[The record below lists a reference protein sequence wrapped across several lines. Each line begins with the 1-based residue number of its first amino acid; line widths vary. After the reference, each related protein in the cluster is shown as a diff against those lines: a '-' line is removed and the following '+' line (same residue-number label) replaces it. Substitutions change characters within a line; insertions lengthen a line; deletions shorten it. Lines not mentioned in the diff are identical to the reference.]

1 MTRPLGR
8 ILVELGYATEQQIKE
23 ALRKQKEFDDKWTL
37 THSKSLPSILSSINT
52 ARAKWKDRRLG
63 KILMEMGIVTPDQI
77 EKALQRQKAMSGGH
91 IGSISD
97 EEAVALMEIPS
108 LINSALNAYELLS
121 NVMTCC
127 NTLVDST
134 ASALFICDEKKEN
147 LAISFY
153 SGGEESLEMKVYP
166 TGSVAA
172 WVIANNEA
180 ILIDDLELDARFSG
194 KDNDFPVETIRSV
207 ACIPVRTKGQTVGA
221 INVINKKNGGGFS
234 QKDWGFLSIIA
245 DQVGMELN
253 NIRLL
258 AELDQSLRDL
268 KKAQNRIIQIEKVR
282 ALGEMAGG
290 VAHDFNNLLAGV
302 LGRAQLLRQ
311 KLDRNEDPAVQKSL
325 DVIEKSALDGA
336 AMVRRLLDFT
346 KFRRDAEGFT
356 SLNINE
362 LIKDAVEF
370 TKTRWETETE
380 VLGKKLD
387 LQMELNEVPPIAG
400 EEAAIRE
407 VIVNLI
413 FNAFEAMPS
422 GGRIYISTQSNERE
436 VFIRIRDTGI
446 GMPEEFKNKAFDPFL
461 TTKGPSNSGLG
472 LSVSYG
478 IVKRHDG
485 NIEIESTE
493 GKGTTVSITLP
504 ISSIKEHNAVPETKK
519 VQRQKAR
526 ILIIDD
532 DETVRDL
539 LNEVLIDAGHEVITA
554 GHGRDGTQL
563 FRNQPFDLV
572 ITDLAMPEISGWD
585 VARSVKGEKPAT
597 LVALITGC
605 GLETDDQKMK
615 ECDIDLLIR
624 KPFQIKGIV
633 KQIDELLQVKFSPG
647 KAGDLAI

>member
-1 MTRPLGR
+1 
-8 ILVELGYATEQQIKE
+8 
-23 ALRKQKEFDDKWTL
+23 
-37 THSKSLPSILSSINT
+37 
-52 ARAKWKDRRLG
+52 
-63 KILMEMGIVTPDQI
+63 
-77 EKALQRQKAMSGGH
+77 
-91 IGSISD
+91 
-97 EEAVALMEIPS
+97 MEIPS

-134 ASALFICDEKKEN
+134 ASVLFICDEKKEN
-147 LAISFY
+147 LATSFY
-153 SGGEESLEMKVYP
+153 AGGEESLEVKAYP

-180 ILIDDLELDARFSG
+180 ILIDDLKLDARFSG
-194 KDNDFPVETIRSV
+194 KDDDFPVETIRSV
-207 ACIPVRTKGQTVGA
+207 ACIPVRSKGQTVGA
-221 INVINKKNGGGFS
+221 IEVINKKNGGTFS
-234 QKDWGFLSIIA
+234 QKDSGFLSIIA
-245 DQVGMELN
+245 NQVGMELN

-370 TKTRWETETE
+370 TKTRWKTETE
-380 VLGKKLD
+380 VFGKKLD

-413 FNAFEAMPS
+413 FNAIEAMPS
-422 GGRIYISTQSNERE
+422 GGRICISTQSNERE
-436 VFIRIRDTGI
+436 VFIKIRDTGI

-461 TTKGPSNSGLG
+461 TTKGPTNSGLG

-504 ISSIKEHNAVPETKK
+504 ISSIKEHNAVPEAQK

-539 LNEVLIDAGHEVITA
+539 LNEVLTDAGHEVITA
-554 GHGRDGTQL
+554 SHGRDGTQL
-563 FRNQPFDLV
+563 FKNQPFDLV

-585 VARSVKGEKPAT
+585 VARSVKEEKPAT
-597 LVALITGC
+597 LVALITGW

-615 ECDIDLLIR
+615 ECDIDLLIK
-624 KPFQIKGIV
+624 KPFQLKEIIN
-633 KQIDELLQVKFSPG
+633 QIDELLQN
-647 KAGDLAI
+647 

>member
-1 MTRPLGR
+1 MTAPLGR

-23 ALRKQKEFDDKWTL
+23 ALKKQRALDDKWTL
-37 THSKSLPSILSSINT
+37 MCSKSLPSILSSINT

-63 KILMEMGIVTPDQI
+63 KILMEMGVVTPDQI
-77 EKALQRQKAMSGGH
+77 EKALQRQKTMSGRH

-147 LAISFY
+147 LATSFY
-153 SGGEESLEMKVYP
+153 AGGEESLEVKVYP
-166 TGSVAA
+166 TGSVVA

-180 ILIDDLELDARFSG
+180 ILIDDLKLDARFSG
-194 KDNDFPVETIRSV
+194 KDDDFPVETIRSV

-221 INVINKKNGGGFS
+221 IEVINKKNGGSFS
-234 QKDWGFLSIIA
+234 QKDLGFLSIIA

-282 ALGEMAGG
+282 ALGEMAAG

-346 KFRRDAEGFT
+346 RFRRDAEGFT

-362 LIKDAVEF
+362 LIKDAAEF
-370 TKTRWETETE
+370 TKTRWKTEAE
-380 VLGKKLD
+380 VLGKELD

-407 VIVNLI
+407 VIVNVI
-413 FNAFEAMPS
+413 FNAIEAMPS

-436 VFIRIRDTGI
+436 VFIKIRDTGI

-461 TTKGPSNSGLG
+461 TTKGPTNSGLG

-493 GKGTTVSITLP
+493 GEGTTVSIALP

-539 LNEVLIDAGHEVITA
+539 LNEVLTDAGHEVITA

-563 FRNQPFDLV
+563 FKNQPFDLV

-585 VARSVKGEKPAT
+585 VARSVKEEKPAT
-597 LVALITGC
+597 LVALITGW

-615 ECDIDLLIR
+615 ECDIDLLIK
-624 KPFQIKGIV
+624 KPFQIKEIIN
-633 KQIDELLQVKFSPG
+633 QIDELLQN
-647 KAGDLAI
+647 

>member
-1 MTRPLGR
+1 MTLPLGKV
-8 ILVELGYATEQQIKE
+8 LVELGYATEQQIKE
-23 ALRKQKEFDDKWTL
+23 ALRKQRELDDKWTL
-37 THSKSLPSILSSINT
+37 TRSMSLPSILSSVNM

-63 KILMEMGIVTPDQI
+63 KILMEMGVVTPDQI
-77 EKALQRQKAMSGGH
+77 EKALQRQKAMNGRH

-97 EEAVALMEIPS
+97 EQAVALMEIPS

-134 ASALFICDEKKEN
+134 ASALFICDEKKEK
-147 LAISFY
+147 LATSFY
-153 SGGEESLEMKVYP
+153 AGGEEKLEVKVFP

-172 WVIANNEA
+172 WVIANNEP
-180 ILIDDLELDARFSG
+180 ILIADLESDARFSG

-207 ACIPVRTKGQTVGA
+207 ACIPVRTKRQTVGA
-221 INVINKKNGGGFS
+221 IEVMNKKNSSSFS
-234 QKDWGFLSIIA
+234 QKDLGFLSIIA
-245 DQVGMELN
+245 NQVGMELN

-302 LGRAQLLRQ
+302 LGRAQLLRR
-311 KLDRNEDPAVQKSL
+311 KLDTNEDPAVQKSL

-346 KFRRDAEGFT
+346 RFRRDEEGFT
-356 SLNINE
+356 PVNINE
-362 LIKDAVEF
+362 MIKDAVEF
-370 TKTRWETETE
+370 TKTRWKTETE

-413 FNAFEAMPS
+413 FNAIEAMP
-422 GGRIYISTQSNERE
+422 GGGKIYISTQSNERG
-436 VFIRIRDTGI
+436 VFIKIRDTGI

-461 TTKGPSNSGLG
+461 TTKGPTNSGLG

-493 GKGTTVSITLP
+493 GKGTTVSIVLP
-504 ISSIKEHNAVPETKK
+504 IGNIKEHSSAPETKK
-519 VQRQKAR
+519 IQRQKAR

-539 LNEVLIDAGHEVITA
+539 LNEVLTDAGHEVITA
-554 GHGRDGTQL
+554 GHGRDGVQL

-597 LVALITGC
+597 LVALITGW

-615 ECDIDLLIR
+615 EYDIDLLIR
-624 KPFQIKGIV
+624 KPFQLMEII
-633 KQIDELLQVKFSPG
+633 KQIDELLQS
-647 KAGDLAI
+647 

>member
-1 MTRPLGR
+1 MTAPLGK
-8 ILVELGYATEQQIKE
+8 ILVELGYATEEQIKE
-23 ALRKQKEFDDKWTL
+23 ALIKQRKLDDKWTL
-37 THSKSLPSILSSINT
+37 TRSMSLPSILSSVNT

-63 KILMEMGIVTPDQI
+63 KILMEMGVVTPEQI
-77 EKALQRQKAMSGGH
+77 EKALQRQKTMSGRH

-147 LAISFY
+147 LATSFY
-153 SGGEESLEMKVYP
+153 AGGEESLEMKVYP

-180 ILIDDLELDARFSG
+180 ILIDDLKLDARFSG
-194 KDNDFPVETIRSV
+194 KDDDFPVETIRSV

-221 INVINKKNGGGFS
+221 IKVINKKNGGSFS
-234 QKDWGFLSIIA
+234 QKDLGFLSIIA
-245 DQVGMELN
+245 NQVGMELN

-268 KKAQNRIIQIEKVR
+268 KNAQNRIIQIEKVR

-346 KFRRDAEGFT
+346 RFRRDAEGFT
-356 SLNINE
+356 PVNINE

-370 TKTRWETETE
+370 TKTRWKTEAE
-380 VLGKKLD
+380 VLGKGLD

-413 FNAFEAMPS
+413 FNAIEAMPS

-436 VFIRIRDTGI
+436 VFIKIRDTGI

-461 TTKGPSNSGLG
+461 TTKGPTNSGLG

-493 GKGTTVSITLP
+493 GKGTTVSIALP
-504 ISSIKEHNAVPETKK
+504 ISSIKEHNAMPETKK

-532 DETVRDL
+532 NETVRDL
-539 LNEVLIDAGHEVITA
+539 LNEVLTDAGHEVITA
-554 GHGRDGTQL
+554 SHGRDGTQL
-563 FRNQPFDLV
+563 FKNQPFELV

-585 VARSVKGEKPAT
+585 VARSVKEEKPAT
-597 LVALITGC
+597 LVALITGW

-615 ECDIDLLIR
+615 ECDIDLLIK
-624 KPFQIKGIV
+624 KPFQIKEIIN
-633 KQIDELLQVKFSPG
+633 QIDELLQNYG
-647 KAGDLAI
+647 HHGD

>member
-1 MTRPLGR
+1 MTRPLGT
-8 ILVELGYATEQQIKE
+8 ILVELGYATDEQIKE
-23 ALRKQKEFDDKWTL
+23 ALKKQRELDDKWTL
-37 THSKSLPSILSSINT
+37 MCSESLPSILSSINT
-52 ARAKWKDRRLG
+52 AKAKWKDRRLG
-63 KILMEMGIVTPDQI
+63 KILMEMGVVTPEQI
-77 EKALQRQKAMSGGH
+77 EKALQRQKAMSGRH

-134 ASALFICDEKKEN
+134 ASALFICDEKKEK
-147 LAISFY
+147 LATSFY
-153 SGGEESLEMKVYP
+153 AGGEEKLEVKVFP

-172 WVIANNEA
+172 WVIANNEP
-180 ILIDDLELDARFSG
+180 ILIDDFESDARFSG

-221 INVINKKNGGGFS
+221 IEVINKKNSGGFS
-234 QKDWGFLSIIA
+234 QKDLGFLSIIA
-245 DQVGMELN
+245 NQVGMELN

-302 LGRAQLLRQ
+302 LGRAQLLRR

-346 KFRRDAEGFT
+346 RFRRDEEGFT
-356 SLNINE
+356 PVNINE
-362 LIKDAVEF
+362 MIKDAVEF
-370 TKTRWETETE
+370 TKTRWKTETE

-387 LQMELNEVPPIAG
+387 LQMELNEVPPVAG

-413 FNAFEAMPS
+413 FNAIEAMP
-422 GGRIYISTQSNERE
+422 GGGKIYISTQSNERE
-436 VFIRIRDTGI
+436 VLIKIRDTGI

-461 TTKGPSNSGLG
+461 TTKGPTNSGLG

-504 ISSIKEHNAVPETKK
+504 IGNIKEHSPVPETRKI
-519 VQRQKAR
+519 QRQKAR

-539 LNEVLIDAGHEVITA
+539 LNEVLTDAGHEVITA
-554 GHGRDGTQL
+554 SHGRDGIQL

-597 LVALITGC
+597 LVALITGW
-605 GLETDDQKMK
+605 GLETDDQKMQ

-624 KPFQIKGIV
+624 KPFQIMEII
-633 KQIDELLQVKFSPG
+633 KQIDELLQG
-647 KAGDLAI
+647 